1 MLGNLLGGTIG
12 KFILGGVGIVAV
24 AGVIYILVLQGQLK
38 DKDAL
43 NARQQVMIQAQAQKI
58 EALDLQWR
66 LQEAANAVLDERLK
80 ARDLELEALNSDIE
94 SILTQGAE
102 NDGPVAPILDG
113 VVRAPTPARN

>member
-80 ARDLELEALNSDIE
+80 ARDLELEALNADIE